1 MATKLKNKI
10 SFKILILFLSAAS
23 MLASFCFGSIAIM
36 QLDSF
41 GENSIKNS
49 LNNKELSVFDSYDV
63 QNEVVELTDAA
74 YLVLSN
80 GYTSFDEK
88 AQKILWEQD
97 DTGHIANAMWE
108 LNNNPHFKFYCK
120 DVKTGKV
127 LTNFDESDNIKTLLN
142 DKKYAVQCVNGI
154 SSSTEAMPDRYDYFY
169 VQEEFNWYFYFDFNE
184 TPDDEYYSENE
195 TSGSLIT
202 AINKALFFG
211 KYDFKT
217 YAILAV
223 ALALLSIS
231 LAIYYFTICGQKDEN
246 GKTKLLF
253 LDYIPV
259 DIHFMLS
266 AVICIALGFLIVY
279 SYDMMFSGGVALFMF
294 KLAPIAIGACA
305 GGIQLFLIELI
316 SSCVRLFKNRR
327 EWYKV
332 SLITFLI
339 YLLVK
344 LIKVVHNF
352 NKNNRKKIKEFLGY
366 TPKAFQKRLTLF
378 LVGYGFIN
386 IFFLI
391 LTAFWGVYA
400 FESGNVLPAIG
411 NGLCWFA
418 MNVASVVFVS
428 RYVVDLDK
436 IISASQNRTEPDVNY
451 DKLPNSL
458 KILADSMK
466 YTNQELSRAVDKA
479 VKDERMRTEL
489 ITNVSHDLKTPLTS
503 IINYVDL
510 LKACDIQD
518 ENAKEYIAV
527 LDEKGIKL
535 KRLIEDLLEAS
546 KVTSGVINLNPVNLN
561 LSELATQAT
570 VESQQQFAEN
580 NLDLI
585 FKGDK
590 NNVFAFADGN
600 KTYRVIENLLS
611 NARKYSAKGSR
622 VYADVYEMNDMAV
635 FEIKNISAE
644 PLDISADELKER
656 FVRGDKSRTNEGN
669 GLGLSIADNLCKAMN
684 GRLDLIIDGDYFK
697 AKVILPKSK

>member
-1 MATKLKNKI
+1 
-10 SFKILILFLSAAS
+10 
-23 MLASFCFGSIAIM
+23 
-36 QLDSF
+36 
-41 GENSIKNS
+41 
-49 LNNKELSVFDSYDV
+49 
-63 QNEVVELTDAA
+63 
-74 YLVLSN
+74 
-80 GYTSFDEK
+80 
-88 AQKILWEQD
+88 
-97 DTGHIANAMWE
+97 
-108 LNNNPHFKFYCK
+108 
-120 DVKTGKV
+120 
-127 LTNFDESDNIKTLLN
+127 
-142 DKKYAVQCVNGI
+142 
-154 SSSTEAMPDRYDYFY
+154 
-169 VQEEFNWYFYFDFNE
+169 
-184 TPDDEYYSENE
+184 
-195 TSGSLIT
+195 
-202 AINKALFFG
+202 
-211 KYDFKT
+211 
-217 YAILAV
+217 
-223 ALALLSIS
+223 
-231 LAIYYFTICGQKDEN
+231 
-246 GKTKLLF
+246 
-253 LDYIPV
+253 
-259 DIHFMLS
+259 
-266 AVICIALGFLIVY
+266 
-279 SYDMMFSGGVALFMF
+279 
-294 KLAPIAIGACA
+294 
-305 GGIQLFLIELI
+305 
-316 SSCVRLFKNRR
+316 
-327 EWYKV
+327 
-332 SLITFLI
+332 
-339 YLLVK
+339 
-344 LIKVVHNF
+344 
-352 NKNNRKKIKEFLGY
+352 
-366 TPKAFQKRLTLF
+366 
-378 LVGYGFIN
+378 
-386 IFFLI
+386 
-391 LTAFWGVYA
+391 
-400 FESGNVLPAIG
+400 
-411 NGLCWFA
+411 

-436 IISASQNRTEPDVNY
+436 IISASQNRTEPAINY
-451 DKLPNSL
+451 DKLPKSL

-466 YTNQELSRAVDKA
+466 YTNQELNRAVDKA

-546 KVTSGVINLNPVNLN
+546 KVTSGVINLNPINLN

-590 NNVFAFADGN
+590 NNVFAYADGN

-644 PLDISADELKER
+644 PLDISAEELKER

>member
-1 MATKLKNKI
+1 
-10 SFKILILFLSAAS
+10 
-23 MLASFCFGSIAIM
+23 MLASFCFGSIALM
-36 QLDSF
+36 QLDSY

-63 QNEVVELTDAA
+63 QNEIVNLTDSV
-74 YLVLSN
+74 YIVLSN

-88 AQKILWEQD
+88 AQKILWEQE
-97 DTGHIANAMWE
+97 DTDHIANAMWQI
-108 LNNNPHFKFYCK
+108 NYNPQFKFYCK

-127 LTNFDESDNIKTLLN
+127 LTNFNESDNIKTLLK
-142 DKKYAVQCVNGI
+142 DKKYAVQCVNGV
-154 SSSTEAMPDRYDYFY
+154 SSSTEAMPERYDYFY
-169 VQEEFNWYFYFDFNE
+169 VNEEFNWYFYFDFNE
-184 TPDDEYYSENE
+184 NPSDEYYSENE
-195 TSGSLIT
+195 TSGSLIS
-202 AINKALFFG
+202 ALNQALFLQNC
-211 KYDFKT
+211 DFKT
-217 YAILAV
+217 YTIFAV
-223 ALALLSIS
+223 ALAILSIS

-259 DIHFMLS
+259 DIHFVIS
-266 AVICIALGFLIVY
+266 AVICVALGYLIVFAY
-279 SYDMMFSGGVALFMF
+279 EMMFEESFALYML
-294 KLAPIAIGACA
+294 KLVPIAIGACA
-305 GGIQLFLIELI
+305 GGIQLFLIEFI
-316 SSCVRLFKNRR
+316 SSCVRLCKNRR

-339 YLLVK
+339 YLFVK
-344 LIKVVHNF
+344 LIKVIHNF
-352 NKNNRKKIKEFLGY
+352 NKNTRSRIKEYFGY
-366 TPKAFQKRLTLF
+366 TPKAFQRRLILF
-378 LVGYGFIN
+378 LVGYGLLN
-386 IFFLI
+386 ILFLM
-391 LTAFWGVYA
+391 LSFVWAEHAW
-400 FESGNVLPAIG
+400 ECGNLLPAIG

-436 IISASQNRTEPDVNY
+436 IISASQSRTEPDLNY
-451 DKLPNSL
+451 DKLPKSL
-458 KILADSMK
+458 KLLADSMK

-546 KVTSGVINLNPVNLN
+546 KVTSGVINLNPVYLN

-622 VYADVYEMNDMAV
+622 VYADVYELNDMAV

-684 GRLDLIIDGDYFK
+684 GRLELIIDGDYFK
-697 AKVILPKSK
+697 ARVVLPKK